1 MSVPD
6 SAGQALLMSV
16 GVQSGPPAPVD
27 AAKGGAMA
35 VSRPRI
41 GRPRPLFP
49 IGAGLAF
56 ASIPARSYDV
66 APDGQRFY
74 AMQYREPSPAPPTTH
89 INLILNWFEE
99 LKVKAPA
106 KSRRAPRP

>member
-1 MSVPD
+1 MSAPD
-6 SAGQALLMSV
+6 SAGQASLMSV
-16 GVQSGPPAPVD
+16 EVQPGPPAPVD
-27 AAKGGAMA
+27 AANSGVMT
-35 VSRPRI
+35 VPRLRI

-49 IGAGLAF
+49 IRAGLAF
-56 ASIPARSYDV
+56 ASIPVRSYDV

-74 AMQYREPSPAPPTTH
+74 AMQYRDPSPAPPTTH